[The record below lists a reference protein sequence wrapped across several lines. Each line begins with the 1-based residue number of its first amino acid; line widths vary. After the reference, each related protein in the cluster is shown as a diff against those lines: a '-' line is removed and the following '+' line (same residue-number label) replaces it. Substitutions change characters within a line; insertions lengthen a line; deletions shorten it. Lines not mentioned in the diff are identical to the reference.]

1 MNLREISFNIKHK
14 TKIIFNKY
22 LTILRQVDLSLWHV
36 CGRLRFYITTARK
49 KDAMKLFQLVVH
61 AISIVAFLTAIDYF
75 SKKSSIRI
83 GIHPEPAGYYMDT
96 VEKFYKENE
105 IELPQIFREGGQFS
119 WMFKKEKDFKDHV
132 TIGDGTSD
140 EDLIRAIK
148 KGQKM
153 GGYVHRRIERLEHQM
168 EKYHYKKTIYF
179 NLESRGF
186 YPKEYFKKPLSLL
199 KKQLS
204 PEDYYIFLS
213 ALISSREVHH
223 DIFIKNDGE
232 IDLRDLTIV
241 IPSPLS
247 KITERRE
254 NNILDAKIVD
264 SYLHQIN
271 KNANTAIISLPFLK
285 NGETFSLNVI
295 TRENELEKD
304 SFFYSF
310 KESKTIDLKKL
321 ILTGIITFFCMVFLV
336 IFFK

>member
-1 MNLREISFNIKHK
+1 M
-14 TKIIFNKY
+14 
-22 LTILRQVDLSLWHV
+22 WHGLLHI
-36 CGRLRFYITTARK
+36 CGWLRFYITTARK
-49 KDAMKLFQLVVH
+49 KDAMKLFQLVIH

-83 GIHPEPAGYYMDT
+83 EIYPEPAGYHMDT

-119 WMFKKEKDFKDHV
+119 WMFKKEKDFKDYV
-132 TIGDGTSD
+132 SMGDAASD

-148 KGQKM
+148 KGQKI
-153 GGYVHRRIERLEHQM
+153 GGYVHRRIEHLERQM
-168 EKYHYKKTIYF
+168 EKYHYKKTLYLG
-179 NLESRGF
+179 LESGIF

-213 ALISSREVHH
+213 ALIFSREVYHN
-223 DIFIKNDGE
+223 IFITNDGE

-254 NNILDAKIVD
+254 NNILDAKMVD

-271 KNANTAIISLPFLK
+271 KNTDTTIISLPFLK
-285 NGETFSLNVI
+285 KGEAFSLNVI

-310 KESKTIDLKKL
+310 KEAKTIDLKKL

-336 IFFK
+336 IFFKGNYKNISL